1 MAGPPITPF
10 ELDTVTA
17 VSKTDH
23 MMLFGASVENDIEV
37 EDLLQGF
44 RAIADADKT
53 GIRLAVYDV
62 NGKIA
67 AGDLPAGYD
76 DTPPAGTWA
85 IDNTS
90 PVLSDGSG
98 TVGTKY
104 KIVAAG
110 TIDEGAGTLSIDG
123 DAVAIGDT
131 IVKGTTNWYIVPAA
145 VNLLDGKGTEQAGRD
160 ALGVYSKSEIDNNV
174 LSKAAANAVKFAGNG
189 TDRLVTANTSLLSAG
204 DGTKD
209 FPLSGAAI
217 LRANDYTSC
226 AIFGRETGSSLQ
238 EWVFEF
244 NGSDKLTF
252 TLFDESA
259 ASQIAVTQ
267 DVASVVDG
275 QWVHAAFTY
284 DGRGGS
290 SAGDGVTLY
299 INGNPVAA
307 TAVESGTYVASEA
320 LTQPLE
326 IGLNSKSGADMD
338 GQIQSVVIGNRE
350 LSADEVSELKKTG
363 NRFGVSDQWANDTEV
378 LSNSDMASWE
388 SASNANNWNEGSS
401 TTVAQDGTN
410 KYSGSYAMHYTSSGN
425 AIASGVNHQIRQG
438 DLVQPGWNKVE
449 IVLKNAAAGSFEFG
463 VNNTKLISFDG
474 TTVSEFESGY
484 QTAYPGSALGSV
496 TKKDLGSGWFR
507 LTVYHK
513 LSNALPRDFV
523 IGGTGQWYIDSAS
536 NKKSGFIAAY
546 LPENIQSDGGWID
559 ASSNKL
565 NASSSGVTPLSI
577 PTPQSA
583 HSPSDASTDIVEQ
596 ITAGASKTVIHKRM
610 GNGVIKD
617 CPIASQREAGQG
629 YQEVIVTGSVA
640 NDAEW
645 VLDDN
650 MLGTQPRGFVE
661 ITQSGGSA
669 LHICLAALQ
678 GQAGAP
684 VLVSDPFSNWSI
696 TKDTASKVNLYRD
709 TANSNK
715 TTIQNK
721 TGGSLNFTIY
731 LKSYYLA

>member
-363 NRFGVSDQWANDTEV
+363 NRFGVSDQWADNTTQTSGTLTVGQKYRIETYV
-378 LSNSDMASWE
+378 SSDDFTNVGAG
-388 SASNANNWNEGSS
+388 SNATGVEF
-401 TTVAQDGTN
+401 VAT
-410 KYSGSYAMHYTSSGN
+410 
-425 AIASGVNHQIRQG
+425 
-438 DLVQPGWNKVE
+438 
-449 IVLKNAAAGSFEFG
+449 
-463 VNNTKLISFDG
+463 G
-474 TTVSEFESGY
+474 TTPTTYSNGSTLRTIGY
-484 QTAYPGSALGSV
+484 VIAL
-496 TKKDLGSGWFR
+496 
-507 LTVYHK
+507 
-513 LSNALPRDFV
+513 
-523 IGGTGQWYIDSAS
+523 
-536 NKKSGFIAAY
+536 
-546 LPENIQSDGGWID
+546 LPENIQSDGDWVD
-559 ASSNKL
+559 ASQNKL
-565 NASSSGVTPLSI
+565 NTTSSGVTPMSI

-617 CPIASQREAGQG
+617 CPIASQRVAGEG